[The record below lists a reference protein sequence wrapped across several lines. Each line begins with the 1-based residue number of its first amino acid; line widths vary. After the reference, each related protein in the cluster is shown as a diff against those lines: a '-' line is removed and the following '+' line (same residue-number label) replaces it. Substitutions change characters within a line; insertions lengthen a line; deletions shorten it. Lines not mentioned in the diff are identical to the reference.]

1 MKALK
6 RLTYSVFS
14 SFEAVVGQ
22 LENHEALVGTTIRE
36 AQRAAAKARVQA
48 KRLNLEVSQ
57 MEQKKK
63 QLEAEKENWIERA
76 KRKAKKEKEQAIE
89 CLRRKKQCET
99 QLESLNEVLQA
110 HHVVELQLEND
121 LKGIELR
128 VSKLKQKKSALKSR
142 EATVEAR
149 TVVNADQSTLLHEL
163 DSIFDRWESK
173 VVEAEMIAG
182 TYGEREDWF
191 IAKIESEEELS
202 ALKEELDGLLS
213 CGEKKG

>member
-14 SFEAVVGQ
+14 SFESVVGQ

-48 KRLNLEVSQ
+48 KRLSVEVVQ
-57 MEQKKK
+57 IEQKKK
-63 QLEAEKENWIERA
+63 QLEAEREIWVERA

-89 CLRRKKQCET
+89 CLRRKKQCEA

-110 HHVVELQLEND
+110 HQAVQLQLEND

-128 VSKLKQKKSALKSR
+128 VSKLKHKKSALKSR

-163 DSIFDRWESK
+163 DTIFDRWESK

-182 TYGEREDWF
+182 TYGEYEDSF
-191 IAKIESEEELS
+191 KAELESEEELG
-202 ALKEELDGLLS
+202 ALKEELQELVNQ
-213 CGEKKG
+213 